1 MQAIKDIR
9 IYRSTIENIPGN
21 SLPGSFS
28 NLKLCAIARRIVMK
42 LQENGFSMGDFH
54 HLYINLTTCREEGT
68 FSLSQRGRDPYYPW
82 YRYYDVGVSKA
93 FYDRLETE
101 ESIDKVIGLVTKV
114 LLSFSTPDFDE
125 DKIRSCI
132 SEAVEQG
139 ENMTMIYKEKKT
151 SKNRA
156 VIYLRYLANGKH
168 FPLLR
173 VFDLNGD
180 IIFERDL
187 PETNDLYSY
196 GEIQLSSKKVTIKPR
211 KNTYTENQAPMS
223 FDLL

>member
-9 IYRSTIENIPGN
+9 FYRSTVENVPGN
-21 SLPGSFS
+21 SLPEGFY
-28 NLKLCAIARRIVMK
+28 NHELCAVARRIVMK

-54 HLYINLTTCREEGT
+54 HLYINFTTCKDEGA
-68 FSLSQRGRDPYYPW
+68 FSLSQRGRDPYFPW

-93 FYDRLETE
+93 FYAQLESRVCIE
-101 ESIDKVIGLVTKV
+101 QVIDLVERV
-114 LLSFSTPDFDE
+114 LLSFATPDFDE
-125 DKIRSCI
+125 DKIRSCV
-132 SEAVEQG
+132 SEAVEQD
-139 ENMTMIYKEKKT
+139 ENMLMVYKEKQASRNK
-151 SKNRA
+151 A
-156 VIYLRYLANGKH
+156 VIYLRYLDNGKY

-173 VFDLNGD
+173 VFDLNGN

-196 GEIQLSSKKVTIKPR
+196 GVIQLSSKKVTIKPR
-211 KNTYTENQAPMS
+211 TNSYTENEEPMS